1 MLTGSRKMQL
11 TTVQLKKKINS
22 IKTFNTAVTGEF
34 GSPKT
39 NDMQFLDRIF
49 YQLSAE
55 TGKKDLRSITNYITD
70 IAVALSQAE
79 RGIVYLKE
87 NGEYRLISARNNE
100 RGNIKISKSDFS
112 RDILHKALKSR
123 QLVQLVDK
131 ELSTGQKN
139 LNNIKLKFVMCAP
152 MVINGEDIGAIYVDS
167 SKPLR
172 KAFRYTPEFFSLFG
186 NKAAVYVRNIQ
197 YHEQISVHDN
207 QMKLIN
213 EQLETLRKMAAKGK
227 NASKIGHELNNLLT
241 IIYGNIEIARG
252 LLDKY
257 GEGDEVVER
266 LKKTEEL
273 LMNVGRYSKS
283 LLKNSQFDY
292 HFVSINLN
300 QVILDFK
307 FHYSAYY
314 NNSNACFAVNLDFDV
329 PVTQADPGLIKQVL
343 LNLVKNSFEAKPDC
357 RILIKTIYNKA
368 RQTINLYV
376 ADNGPGFSPEKL
388 VNLFNYNKTDKADGN
403 GYGLMICKEII
414 QKHGGTISAQSSP
427 GKGAM
432 FIIILPVKPI
442 AYNKQTPRKQL
453 DMICQSL

>member
-1 MLTGSRKMQL
+1 MQL
-11 TTVQLKKKINS
+11 TTVQLKKKINN
-22 IKTFNTAVTGEF
+22 IKTFNTAIKEE
-34 GSPKT
+34 SDNRIT

-55 TGKKDLRSITNYITD
+55 TGKKDLRSITNYISD
-70 IAVALSQAE
+70 IAIALSQAE
-79 RGIVYLKE
+79 RGLVYLKE
-87 NGEYRLISARNNE
+87 NKEYRLISARNNE
-100 RGNIKISKSDFS
+100 RENINISKSDFS
-112 RDILHKALKSR
+112 RGILYKAIQLK
-123 QLVQLVDK
+123 QLVQLIDK
-131 ELSTGQKN
+131 KLVTGQTN
-139 LNNIKLKFVMCAP
+139 LNNIRLKFVMCAP
-152 MVINGEDIGAIYVDS
+152 MIINGEDIGAIYVDS

-186 NKAAVYVRNIQ
+186 NKAAAYIRNIQ
-197 YHEQISVHDN
+197 YHEQISVHDK

-213 EQLETLRKMAAKGK
+213 EQLETLQKLAAKGK
-227 NASKIGHELNNLLT
+227 NASKIGHELNNLLAV
-241 IIYGNIEIARG
+241 IYGNIEIARS
-252 LLDKY
+252 LLNKY
-257 GEGDEVVER
+257 GEGDQVLER

-273 LMNVGRYSKS
+273 LRNVGRFSKS

-292 HFVSINLN
+292 RFESINLN

-307 FHYSAYY
+307 FHYSSYY
-314 NNSNACFAVNLDFDV
+314 KNSNTSFAINLDFDV

-343 LNLVKNSFEAKPDC
+343 LNLVKNSIEAKPDC

-388 VNLFNYNKTDKADGN
+388 AALFQNNYTNKPNGN
-403 GYGLMICKEII
+403 GYGLMICKEIM

-432 FIIILPVKPI
+432 FIISLPVKPNEN
-442 AYNKQTPRKQL
+442 YKQTPRKQL
-453 DMICQSL
+453 DMIYQSL